1 MRSRMGF
8 DKCSHNPSI
17 IPNRDLVGTG
27 PTHKCDRGGLPLA
40 FLDAPLSYWGGT
52 ASFGG
57 IRLLSFAL
65 FVGLSSRNMDVGW
78 SRILPRSDTTLR
90 VKVFKKTKTLCKS
103 ILVAEISCVEN
114 FWRDIRT
121 CGQDQTLH
129 FPYLVKLR
137 SFFQHSGSQ

>member
-1 MRSRMGF
+1 MRSRMRLSR
-8 DKCSHNPSI
+8 CSHIQSI
-17 IPNRDLVGTG
+17 IPNSDLGGTRSTPKCGRVGRA
-27 PTHKCDRGGLPLA
+27 P
-40 FLDAPLSYWGGT
+40 FFSDAPLSYWGGT